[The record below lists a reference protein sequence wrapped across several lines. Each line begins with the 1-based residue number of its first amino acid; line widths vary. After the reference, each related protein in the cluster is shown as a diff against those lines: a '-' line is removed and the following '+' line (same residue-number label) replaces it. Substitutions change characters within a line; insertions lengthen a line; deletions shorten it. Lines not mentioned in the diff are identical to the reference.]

1 MRPSALV
8 LTLALVLVAGC
19 RSRSPAEP
27 VERLSPSASPSPPR
41 VTVAAA
47 LPAGAVETP
56 TAPGCPAGFTCDFGA
71 LARLP
76 PPKITELFVQKREH
90 KLHLVT
96 GKTIVKSYGVA
107 LGSGGFGLKRFE
119 GDRVTPV
126 GAYTITGRY
135 PSRWHTYL
143 SLSYPNEE
151 DQRRFADLVA
161 RGEVDKRR
169 GPGSAIAIHGHRQD
183 QQDKLHKQR
192 DWTLGCVALDNQEID
207 EIAAVAPVGT
217 RVVIED

>member
-8 LTLALVLVAGC
+8 LTLALALVAGC
-19 RSRSPAEP
+19 RSRSAAEP

-47 LPAGAVETP
+47 LPAGAVEVP
-56 TAPGCPAGFTCDFGA
+56 TAPGCPAGFTCDLGA

-107 LGSGGFGLKRFE
+107 LGSGGF
-119 GDRVTPV
+119 
-126 GAYTITGRY
+126 
-135 PSRWHTYL
+135 
-143 SLSYPNEE
+143 
-151 DQRRFADLVA
+151 
-161 RGEVDKRR
+161 
-169 GPGSAIAIHGHRQD
+169 
-183 QQDKLHKQR
+183 
-192 DWTLGCVALDNQEID
+192 
-207 EIAAVAPVGT
+207 
-217 RVVIED
+217 